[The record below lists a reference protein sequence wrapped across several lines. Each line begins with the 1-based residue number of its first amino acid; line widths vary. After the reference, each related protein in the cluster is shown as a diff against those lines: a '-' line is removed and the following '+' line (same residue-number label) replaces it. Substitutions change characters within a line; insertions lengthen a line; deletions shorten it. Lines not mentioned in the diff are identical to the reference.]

1 MGTETVE
8 NRRHRVVV
16 IGSGFGGL
24 FACKHLEHDN
34 VDVVLI
40 SKTSTHLFQPLLYQV
55 ATGILS
61 TGEIAPATRI
71 VLRKHHN
78 TRVILGEVHDIDL
91 VNKTVTS
98 KLLNQDTVTSFD
110 SLIVATGA
118 QQSYFGNDRFAT
130 YAPGMKTI
138 DDALE
143 LRARILGSFEEA
155 ELAKTQEERDRFLTF
170 VVVGAGPTGVE
181 LAGQIAELADRTLV
195 GTFRNIDPRDARVL
209 LVEGAGAVLAPM
221 GPKLGGKA
229 QRRLEKMGVEIQL
242 NAMVTDVDAR
252 GVTVKDKDGTERRIE
267 SACKVWSAGVQASE
281 LGKMLAERS
290 KGTETDRAGRVVVEP
305 DLTIKGYPN
314 VFVVGDLMAVPGVP
328 GQAQGAIQGAT
339 YAAKQIKAEVAG
351 KQTPDQRKPFK
362 YFNKGSMATVSR
374 FNAVCQ
380 IGKLEFSGF
389 FAWLIWLVLHLYYL
403 IGYRSRTVTVFQW
416 FVAFLGRNRG
426 QMAATEQWVFARL
439 ALEAMNGNE
448 TDAREVEAEVGNTT
462 PPAAPGEPPAK
473 SAAPT
478 PDGEKASG
486 TSESAG
492 PSESTATSESTA
504 SGSSQ
509 PKAG

>member
-1 MGTETVE
+1 MTGETVE

-24 FACKHLEHDN
+24 FACKHLKNAD

-71 VLRKHHN
+71 VLRKHRN
-78 TRVILGEVHDIDL
+78 TRVILGEVRDIDL
-91 VNKTVTS
+91 VGKTVTS
-98 KLLNQDTVTSFD
+98 RLLNEDTVTTFD

-155 ELAKTQEERDRFLTF
+155 EVAKTQEERDRFMTF

-195 GTFRNIDPRDARVL
+195 GCFRNIDPRDARVIL
-209 LVEGAGAVLAPM
+209 LEGAGAVLAPM
-221 GPKLGGKA
+221 GPKLGGIA
-229 QRRLEKMGVEIQL
+229 QRRLEKMGVEVQL

-252 GVTVKDKDGTERRIE
+252 GVVVKDKDGSQRRIE
-267 SACKVWSAGVQASE
+267 AACKVWSAGVQASE
-281 LGKMLAERS
+281 LGKLLAEQS
-290 KGTETDRAGRVVVEP
+290 KGTEVDRAGRVIVEP

-314 VFVVGDLMAVPGVP
+314 VFVVGDLMSVPGVP

-351 KQTPDQRKPFK
+351 KQTPEQRKPFH

-374 FNAVCQ
+374 FSAVVQ
-380 IGKLEFSGF
+380 IGKLEFGGF
-389 FAWLIWLVLHLYYL
+389 LAWLIWLVLHLYYL
-403 IGYRSRTVTVFQW
+403 IGYRSRVITVFQW
-416 FVAFLGRNRG
+416 FWAFLGRNRG

-439 ALEAMNGNE
+439 ALEALNGNE
-448 TDAREVEAEVGNTT
+448 DEQREVRGELGENAAE
-462 PPAAPGEPPAK
+462 PGK
-473 SAAPT
+473 SAANQT
-478 PDGEKASG
+478 PSP
-486 TSESAG
+486 SAG
-492 PSESTATSESTA
+492 RTAI
-504 SGSSQ
+504 
-509 PKAG
+509 

>member
-1 MGTETVE
+1 MATQTVE

-24 FACKHLEHDN
+24 FACKHLRHAD

-71 VLRKHHN
+71 VLRKQQN
-78 TRVILGEVHDIDL
+78 TQVILGEVYGIDL
-91 VNKTVTS
+91 TAKTVTS
-98 KLLNQDTVTSFD
+98 RLLNEDTVTPFD

-155 ELAKTQEERDRFLTF
+155 EVAKTQEERDRFMTF

-195 GTFRNIDPRDARVL
+195 GCFRNIDPRDARVVL
-209 LVEGAGAVLAPM
+209 LEGAGAVLAPM
-221 GPKLGGKA
+221 GPKLGGIA

-252 GVTVKDKDGTERRIE
+252 GVVVKDKDGSQRRIE
-267 SACKVWSAGVQASE
+267 AACKVWSAGVQASE
-281 LGKMLAERS
+281 LGKLIADQSDGAEV
-290 KGTETDRAGRVVVEP
+290 DRAGRVIVEP
-305 DLTIKGYPN
+305 DLTVKGQPN
-314 VFVVGDLMAVPGVP
+314 VFVVGDLMSVPGVP

-339 YAAKQIKAEVAG
+339 YAAKQIKAEVEG
-351 KQTPDQRKPFK
+351 KQTPQQRKPFH
-362 YFNKGSMATVSR
+362 YFNKGSMATISR
-374 FNAVCQ
+374 FSAVAQ
-380 IGKLEFSGF
+380 VGKLEFGGF
-389 FAWLIWLVLHLYYL
+389 IAWLMWLVLHLYYL
-403 IGYRSRTVTVFQW
+403 IGYRSRVVTVFQW

-439 ALEAMNGNE
+439 ALEALNGNE
-448 TDAREVEAEVGNTT
+448 SDQREVRDELGEGATEAS
-462 PPAAPGEPPAK
+462 K
-473 SAAPT
+473 SAANQT
-478 PDGEKASG
+478 PSP
-486 TSESAG
+486 SAG
-492 PSESTATSESTA
+492 RRAV
-504 SGSSQ
+504 
-509 PKAG
+509 

>member
-1 MGTETVE
+1 MTGAAVE
-8 NRRHRVVV
+8 KRRHRVVV

-24 FACKHLEHDN
+24 FACKHLKNAD

-78 TRVILGEVHDIDL
+78 TQVILGEVTHIDL
-91 VNKTVTS
+91 AAKTVTS
-98 KLLNQDTVTSFD
+98 RLLNEDTVTEFD
-110 SLIVATGA
+110 SIILATGA

-155 ELAKTQEERDRFLTF
+155 EVAKTQEERDRFMTF

-195 GTFRNIDPRDARVL
+195 GCFRNIDPRDARVIL
-209 LVEGAGAVLAPM
+209 LEGAGAVLAPM
-221 GPKLGGKA
+221 GPKLGSIA

-252 GVTVKDKDGTERRIE
+252 GVVVKDKDGSQRRIE
-267 SACKVWSAGVQASE
+267 AACKVWSAGVQASS
-281 LGKMLAERS
+281 LGKLVAQQS
-290 KGTETDRAGRVVVEP
+290 DGTEVDRAGRVIVEP
-305 DLTIKGYPN
+305 DLTIKGHPN
-314 VFVVGDLMAVPGVP
+314 VFVVGDLMSVPGVP

-351 KQTPDQRKPFK
+351 KQTPEQRKPFH

-374 FNAVCQ
+374 FSAVCQ
-380 IGKLEFSGF
+380 IGKLEFGGF
-389 FAWLIWLVLHLYYL
+389 LAWLIWLVLHLYYL
-403 IGYRSRTVTVFQW
+403 IGYRSRVVTVFQW

-439 ALEAMNGNE
+439 AMEAMNGNE
-448 TDAREVEAEVGNTT
+448 EDRREVRGELGENAADAGKSGANQT
-462 PPAAPGEPPAK
+462 PSP
-473 SAAPT
+473 
-478 PDGEKASG
+478 
-486 TSESAG
+486 SAG
-492 PSESTATSESTA
+492 RSAV
-504 SGSSQ
+504 
-509 PKAG
+509 

>member
-1 MGTETVE
+1 MSNQTGGKQ
-8 NRRHRVVV
+8 RHRVVV

-24 FACKHLEHDN
+24 FACRHLKKAD
-34 VDVVLI
+34 VDIVLI

-71 VLRKHHN
+71 VLRKQQN
-78 TRVILGEVHDIDL
+78 VRVIMGDVHDIDL
-91 VNKTVTS
+91 VNRTVTS
-98 KLLNQDTVTSFD
+98 ELLNRDTVTPFD

-118 QQSYFGNDRFAT
+118 QQSYFGNDHFAT

-155 ELAKTQEERDRFLTF
+155 ELSTTQEQRDRFLTF

-195 GTFRNIDPRDARVL
+195 GTFRHIDPRDARVI
-209 LVEGAGAVLAPM
+209 LVEGADAVLKPM
-221 GPKLGGKA
+221 GPKLGPKA
-229 QRRLEKMGVEIQL
+229 QQRLEKMGVEVQL

-252 GVTVKDKDGTERRIE
+252 GVTIKDHDGERRIE
-267 SACKVWSAGVQASE
+267 AACKVWSAGVQASS
-281 LGKMLAERS
+281 LGKLLAERS
-290 KGTETDRAGRVVVEP
+290 DGTQTDRAGRVIVEP
-305 DLTIKGYPN
+305 DLTIKGHPN
-314 VFVVGDLMAVPGVP
+314 VFVVGDLMSVPGVP

-339 YAAKQIKAEVAG
+339 YAAKQISAEVAG
-351 KQTPDQRKPFK
+351 KQKAADRAPFK
-362 YFNKGSMATVSR
+362 YFDKGSMATISR
-374 FNAVCQ
+374 FDAVCQ

-389 FAWLIWLVLHLYYL
+389 IAWLMWLVLHLYYL
-403 IGYRSRTVTVFQW
+403 IGYRSRLVTVFQW

-439 ALEAMNGNE
+439 ALEALNGNE
-448 TDAREVEAEVGNTT
+448 SDEKEVRAETGIGAGAH
-462 PPAAPGEPPAK
+462 AAET
-473 SAAPT
+473 AA
-478 PDGEKASG
+478 D
-486 TSESAG
+486 
-492 PSESTATSESTA
+492 
-504 SGSSQ
+504 